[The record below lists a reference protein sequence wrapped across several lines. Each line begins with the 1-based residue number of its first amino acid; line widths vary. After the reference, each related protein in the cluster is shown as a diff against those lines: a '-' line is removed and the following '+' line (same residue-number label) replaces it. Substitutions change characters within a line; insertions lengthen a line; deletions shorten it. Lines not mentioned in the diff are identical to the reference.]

1 MRKATRIVAA
11 AFGIAAGLAGLEH
24 GVFEILQGNIRPA
37 GFMFPSMGTPCIP
50 EQAWNACEPAVS
62 VLPNLLTAGILT
74 VIVGLLILVWSAAF
88 VQRKHGGLILILLS
102 VLLILVGGG
111 VFPPLFGVIGGVAG
125 ISINNPVT
133 RKPRGNIVM
142 LMSRVWPWPLII
154 FMVWALGQFPFGYF
168 FNDFLKSIIAYGLL
182 LMVAM
187 LPLSIYT
194 AYARDTRPNGA

>member
-11 AFGIAAGLAGLEH
+11 AFGIVAGLAGLEH
-24 GVFEILQGNIRPA
+24 GVFEILQGNVRPA
-37 GFMFPSMGTPCIP
+37 GFMFPSMGAPCIP
-50 EQAWNACEPAVS
+50 EQAWSACEPAVS
-62 VLPNLLTAGILT
+62 VLPNLLIAGILT

-125 ISINNPVT
+125 ISIN
-133 RKPRGNIVM
+133 KPITGKPGGSIVK
-142 LMSRVWPWPLII
+142 LMARVWPWPLII

-168 FNDFLKSIIAYGLL
+168 FNDLLKSIIGYGLL

-187 LPLSIYT
+187 LPLSLYT
-194 AYARDTRPNGA
+194 AYARDARLN